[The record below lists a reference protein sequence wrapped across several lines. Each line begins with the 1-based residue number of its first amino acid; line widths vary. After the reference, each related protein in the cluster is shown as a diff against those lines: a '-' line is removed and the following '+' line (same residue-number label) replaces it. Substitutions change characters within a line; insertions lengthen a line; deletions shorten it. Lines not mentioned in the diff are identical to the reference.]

1 MFKEEKKAGIR
12 VVICNDLGQV
22 MVSVFKNISLP
33 SSVENIEALVA
44 VRALIFAQEVGFSSI
59 ILEGDSDTIIN
70 SLRS

>member
-1 MFKEEKKAGIR
+1 
-12 VVICNDLGQV
+12 
-22 MVSVFKNISLP
+22 MVSMFKNISLP

-59 ILEGDSDTIIN
+59 ILEGDSDTVIN